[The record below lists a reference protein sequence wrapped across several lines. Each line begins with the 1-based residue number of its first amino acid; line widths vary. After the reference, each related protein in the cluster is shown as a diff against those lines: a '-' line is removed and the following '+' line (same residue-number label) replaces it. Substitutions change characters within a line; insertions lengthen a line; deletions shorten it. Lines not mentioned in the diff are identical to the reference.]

1 MKRFLVLIVVVL
13 VGCEEPKPLSTGEI
27 IKQVN
32 ASGKI
37 TDAQAESLSKA
48 QYLYLSGLTSINDA
62 QAESLSRVNDLCLN
76 GLTSITDQ
84 QAESLSKVSGL
95 FLNGLNSITEE
106 QAESLSK
113 VSELYISEALQP
125 LIDKYK
131 NQ

>member
-37 TDAQAESLSKA
+37 TDAQAESLSK
-48 QYLYLSGLTSINDA
+48 
-62 QAESLSRVNDLCLN
+62 
-76 GLTSITDQ
+76 
-84 QAESLSKVSGL
+84 
-95 FLNGLNSITEE
+95 
-106 QAESLSK
+106 